1 VELRLSKGFF
11 CRICRKPIEK
21 TEDFGTNA
29 DGSINND
36 YCRLCFQNGK
46 FTHRKLSTEQMIEVV
61 ASILVKQM
69 NISKERAKEKARMFI
84 QLKRLQR

>member
-1 VELRLSKGFF
+1 LSKEFF
-11 CRICRKPIEK
+11 CHSCGKPIDK
-21 TEDFGTNA
+21 VEDFGTNA
-29 DGSINND
+29 DGSKNSD
-36 YCRLCFQNGK
+36 YCQLCFQNGK
-46 FTHRKLSTEQMIEVV
+46 FTHRKLSTEQMLEVV

>member
-1 VELRLSKGFF
+1 MSKGFF
-11 CRICRKPIEK
+11 CHSCGKPIEK
-21 TEDFGTNA
+21 TEDVGTNA
-29 DGSINND
+29 DGSKNNE

-46 FTHRKLSTEQMIEVV
+46 FTHPELTTEQMIEVV

-84 QLKRLQR
+84 HLKR